1 LVRDPRMMQRHQI
14 QENVMTRAR
23 LLVLIGLLAVSSAAR
38 MFAADISGEWKA
50 SFDTQIG
57 QQNYTYT
64 FAVKESTVTGKAKSE
79 NGESDILE
87 GKVEGDKIT
96 FLEVLNFQGM
106 ELRIQYTGTI
116 VSADEIRFTRQVAD
130 FATEELVAKRVK

>member
-1 LVRDPRMMQRHQI
+1 
-14 QENVMTRAR
+14 MTRYR
-23 LLVLIGLLAVSSAAR
+23 LLLWVAVLLIPSVALIR
-38 MFAADISGEWKA
+38 AADISGQWKA

-64 FAVKESTVTGKAKSE
+64 FAVKESTVTGKAKSD

-87 GKVEGDKIT
+87 GKLEGDKLT
-96 FLEVLNFQGM
+96 FLEILNFQGM
-106 ELRIQYTGTI
+106 ELRIQYTGKI